1 MLPVNNNFFYF
12 VSSFI
17 FLIRGFYFWN
27 WPIYFTSKY
36 YLIAESVKIIN
47 DHKRL
52 ILALQIRLFCFYN
65 VTVTRE
71 YIYV

>member
-17 FLIRGFYFWN
+17 FLIRGFCFWN
-27 WPIYFTSKY
+27 WPIYSTSKY

-47 DHKRL
+47 DPKRL